1 MTAENNE
8 IELFVL
14 EMLRTRFDVP
24 EAKLTEQVTLKSL
37 GIDSLG
43 GVELS
48 LTIKKKYG
56 VQFIAG
62 EIGVEF
68 TVTDVAELTREKLG
82 KLEAAAS

>member
-1 MTAENNE
+1 MTAQHNE

-24 EAKLTEQVTLKSL
+24 QARLSEDATLKGL

-43 GVELS
+43 AVELS
-48 LTIKKKYG
+48 LTLKKKFG
-56 VQFIAG
+56 PHFVAG

-68 TVTDVAELTREKLG
+68 SVTDIANLTRAKLA
-82 KLEAAAS
+82 EPETAHA

>member
-1 MTAENNE
+1 MTAANNE
-8 IELFVL
+8 IELFVQ

-24 EAKLTEQVTLKSL
+24 EAKLTEQATLKSL
-37 GIDSLG
+37 GLDSLG

-48 LTIKKKYG
+48 LTIKKRYG

-68 TVTDVAELTREKLG
+68 TVTDVADLTRQKLG
-82 KLEAAAS
+82 ELEAAAS